1 VPADALRSALPN
13 SEGSERRT
21 FGADVEVFASLEERA
36 LEAMPDPAKGSGIEE
51 KREGLPRKALNN

>member
-1 VPADALRSALPN
+1 LPN